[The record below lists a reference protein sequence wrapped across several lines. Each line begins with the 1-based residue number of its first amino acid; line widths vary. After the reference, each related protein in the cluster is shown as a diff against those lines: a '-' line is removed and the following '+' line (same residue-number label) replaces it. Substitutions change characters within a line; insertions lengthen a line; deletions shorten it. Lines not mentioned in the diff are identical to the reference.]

1 MIVAVS
7 LQFRNCLDRA
17 LDGIRLV
24 LDLVHRP
31 LHETVTH
38 EFESGVESSRRDAR
52 IGVAD
57 ISIERQCHRHFAIG
71 QRLELSPESGAHAV
85 FMP

>member
-1 MIVAVS
+1 LCI
-7 LQFRNCLDRA
+7 
-17 LDGIRLV
+17 G
-24 LDLVHRP
+24 P

-38 EFESGVESSRRDAR
+38 EFESGVEGGRGDAR

-57 ISIERQCHRHFAIG
+57 IGIERQRHRHFAIG
-71 QRLELSPESGAHAV
+71 QRLELSPESDAHPV